1 MRLLTSVERTLDQ
14 RLTSRLE
21 SHRCTA
27 RSQESRRE
35 LRFALKRP
43 SWQNSALLQSDPT
56 RFLDPSIC
64 LQCVRSTS
72 CVAFLPSTQRCELF
86 SAFVVFMVICVY
98 CQRSNKPSVGV
109 RSPVFNFVSQRNKV
123 VHQ

>member
-1 MRLLTSVERTLDQ
+1 MHLRTPVEQALDQ
-14 RLTSRLE
+14 QLTNQLE

-27 RSQESRRE
+27 RSQGSPRE

-43 SWQNSALLQSDPT
+43 SWLNSALLQSEPT

-72 CVAFLPSTQRCELF
+72 CVAFLPSTQRYELF
-86 SAFVVFMVICVY
+86 LAYVVFMVVICCLLSKVE
-98 CQRSNKPSVGV
+98 QTVRGRSV
-109 RSPVFNFVSQRNKV
+109 NFDQFCITAA
-123 VHQ
+123 

>member
-27 RSQESRRE
+27 RSQGSQRE

-43 SWQNSALLQSDPT
+43 SWLNSALLQSEPT

-72 CVAFLPSTQRCELF
+72 CVAFLPSTQLYELF
-86 SAFVVFMVICVY
+86 SALVVFMVICCLFSKVE
-98 CQRSNKPSVGV
+98 QTAHGRSITCDQFCVTAE
-109 RSPVFNFVSQRNKV
+109 
-123 VHQ
+123 

>member
-43 SWQNSALLQSDPT
+43 SWQNSALFQSEPT

-72 CVAFLPSTQRCELF
+72 CVAFLPSTQRYELF
-86 SAFVVFMVICVY
+86 LACVVFMVICCLLSKVE
-98 CQRSNKPSVGV
+98 QTIRWH
-109 RSPVFNFVSQRNKV
+109 PVTFVQFCITAE
-123 VHQ
+123 